1 MTFPVQVRRVRLD
14 CGAVAGDG
22 WRAGQT
28 DPVSGQHAP
37 PPTKRIAVGA
47 VVAAAVLFG
56 TSGTARELGPE
67 SASSLTVG
75 AARIT
80 MGSVVLWA
88 VVVANRRRERLPTAA
103 VLRPLGP
110 LLAIGGLGVALYTP
124 LFFVAVDRTGVA
136 VGTVVAIASGPF
148 FAAGLDWRFRRIRPT
163 VTWLRGTAVTVFGVG
178 VLVAAV
184 DASGAAIDVVGVA
197 AALAAGLGYATYSV
211 SSKATME
218 RGLTS
223 TAALAI
229 PFTIGVVVV
238 LALSIRESPRW
249 LTTTAGVAM
258 ALYLGV
264 VATGLAYVLFG
275 FGLRRLTSATAV
287 TLVLAEPLTAA
298 LLAAVVLDESIPLIG
313 WVGVGVVMAGLV
325 LVGRGASSVGRTTG

>member
-1 MTFPVQVRRVRLD
+1 
-14 CGAVAGDG
+14 
-22 WRAGQT
+22 
-28 DPVSGQHAP
+28 VSGHHAA
-37 PPTKRIAVGA
+37 PPTKRAAVAA
-47 VVAAAVLFG
+47 VVGAAVLFG

-67 SASSLTVG
+67 SASAVTVG

-80 MGSVVLWA
+80 IGSMVLWA
-88 VVVANRRRERLPTAA
+88 VVVANRRRELLPTAA
-103 VLRPLGP
+103 LLRSLRPL
-110 LLAIGGLGVALYTP
+110 LTVGGLGVAIYTP

-163 VTWLRGTAVTVFGVG
+163 VTWLRGTVVTVVGVG
-178 VLVAAV
+178 VLIAAV
-184 DASGAAIDVVGVA
+184 DSGGSAIDLVGVA

-211 SSKATME
+211 TSKATME
-218 RGLTS
+218 RGLGS

-229 PFTIGVVVV
+229 PFAIGVVVV
-238 LALSIRESPRW
+238 LALSIPESASW
-249 LTTTAGVAM
+249 LATRAGLVM

-298 LLAAVVLDESIPLIG
+298 LLAAVVLDESIPAIG
-313 WVGVGVVMAGLV
+313 WVGVVVVLVGLV
-325 LVGRGASSVGRTTG
+325 LVGRSASGVARGVT

>member
-1 MTFPVQVRRVRLD
+1 V
-14 CGAVAGDG
+14 
-22 WRAGQT
+22 
-28 DPVSGQHAP
+28 VS
-37 PPTKRIAVGA
+37 
-47 VVAAAVLFG
+47 AAVLFG

-67 SASSLTVG
+67 SASALTVG
-75 AARIT
+75 AARIAI
-80 MGSVVLWA
+80 GSIVLWV
-88 VVVANRRRERLPTAA
+88 VVVANRRREALPTAA
-103 VLRPLGP
+103 MLRPLRR
-110 LLAIGGLGVALYTP
+110 LLAVGGIGVAVYTP

-163 VTWLRGTAVTVFGVG
+163 TTWLRGTVVTVVG
-178 VLVAAV
+178 VAVLMAAV
-184 DASGAAIDVVGVA
+184 DAGGTTIDLVGVA

-211 SSKATME
+211 TSKATME
-218 RGLTS
+218 RGLAS

-238 LALSIRESPRW
+238 LALSTQESVSW
-249 LTTTAGVAM
+249 LSTGGGMAM

-275 FGLRRLTSATAV
+275 FGLRRLTSSTAV

-298 LLAAVVLDESIPLIG
+298 LLAAVVLEESIPPAG
-313 WVGVGVVMAGLV
+313 WVGVVVVMVGLV
-325 LVGRGASSVGRTTG
+325 LVGRSASAVTHNAV